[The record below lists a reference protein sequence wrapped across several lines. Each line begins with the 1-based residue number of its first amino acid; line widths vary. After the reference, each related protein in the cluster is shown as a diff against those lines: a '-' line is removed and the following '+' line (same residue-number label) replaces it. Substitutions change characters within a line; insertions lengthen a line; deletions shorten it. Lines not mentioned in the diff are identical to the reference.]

1 MSQQS
6 RHVTPGSSYT
16 VQPGDTLWDIAQ
28 RAYADP
34 EDWDTIYNANKQV
47 IGNDPNLIKPGQVL
61 HIPAQSD
68 PSSHKTPMPT
78 PSPTPKP
85 SPTPTPSPMPTPSP
99 TPNPTPGP
107 APTPMPTPPPSDQ
120 DNIFDQ
126 VEDKIEKEL
135 GEKKND

>member
-1 MSQQS
+1 MSQPIK
-6 RHVTPGSSYT
+6 PGSTYT

-68 PSSHKTPMPT
+68 PHKTPV
-78 PSPTPKP
+78 PSPGPKP
-85 SPTPTPSPMPTPSP
+85 KPQPQPNLYPPPDPNLNPYPSPANPTPTPVPTPQ
-99 TPNPTPGP
+99 
-107 APTPMPTPPPSDQ
+107 PSGKDDD

-126 VEDKIEKEL
+126 AEDAIEKEL
-135 GEKKND
+135 GEKKDD